1 MQVLVAGA
9 TGRVGKALIKRLV
22 DEGYD
27 VIAAARRE
35 NAVEVVDP
43 EHVTVQHLDF
53 HDSFD
58 QYKEMKKLSKDK

>member
-9 TGRVGKALIKRLV
+9 TGRVGKAVIKRLV

-35 NAVEVVDP
+35 NAVEVVD
-43 EHVTVQHLDF
+43 
-53 HDSFD
+53 
-58 QYKEMKKLSKDK
+58 